1 MGMKYSAQEVG
12 LFTKELLKVVWFQSI
27 KGGRLG
33 LLVRFANEFFV
44 FLIDYM
50 NLYLFDAMRGNIGMC
65 LPSVNCVR
73 SDLEDNDFIC
83 YAL

>member
-1 MGMKYSAQEVG
+1 MKYSAQEVG

-50 NLYLFDAMRGNIGMC
+50 NLYLFDECEEILACAYLLLI
-65 LPSVNCVR
+65 V
-73 SDLEDNDFIC
+73 
-83 YAL
+83 